1 MTRHINYLLLA
12 IFIAGN
18 GFNLQ
23 VFTHPSHA
31 KGSDHVGNGGGL
43 SEQNLHFAW
52 LNMKGTLQSCKNQK
66 YCPHLSSKAQ
76 ELLYKLDES
85 FAVELSN
92 GGLVFVS
99 PLTHPEELRR
109 LPNPELRQSNTQSQ
123 IGSKIYLNIEK
134 LFALNSD
141 GSERPLNLSES
152 NIILLREL
160 AYHHSKTENSEELI
174 ELTNQIAKALQSQS
188 TISIYRDY
196 RAKGIVFEFV
206 NLEPQQLRLS
216 DSEKV
221 IDIGQVSKALFSCEK
236 NSLLSNIKFGRAEWQ
251 YPLRIDNGY
260 GVLPLVLKVEWS
272 CKASQSQHFKAEL
285 TVNVKILA
293 PEERTRNTAKIL
305 EKDLEL
311 YLSNIETKE

>member
-1 MTRHINYLLLA
+1 MTRHINCLLLA
-12 IFIAGN
+12 FFITAN
-18 GFNLQ
+18 TLSLS
-23 VFTHPSHA
+23 VFTHITQA

-76 ELLYKLDES
+76 ELLHKLEES
-85 FAVELSN
+85 FDVELSK
-92 GGLVFVS
+92 GGLVFVA

-123 IGSKIYLNIEK
+123 IGAKIYLNIEK

-160 AYHHSKTENSEELI
+160 AYHHLNTENSAELI
-174 ELTNQIAKALQSQS
+174 ELSNQISKALQSQS

-196 RAKGIVFEFV
+196 RAKGIIFEFV

-216 DSEKV
+216 DSEKL
-221 IDIGQVSKALFSCEK
+221 IDIGQISKALFTCEN
-236 NSLLSNIKFGRAEWQ
+236 NSHAFNIKYGRAEWQ

-260 GVLPLVLKVEWS
+260 GVLPLVMKVEWS

-311 YLSNIETKE
+311 YLSNIETKD